1 LDLRDY
7 FEVSSAHI
15 VQAALVELY
24 RSGRINEQEL
34 REQLK
39 PLGIDADKPDP
50 LAR

>member
-1 LDLRDY
+1 
-7 FEVSSAHI
+7 

-50 LAR
+50 ISR